1 MSEAAAAAESREHRE
16 SPTLKHFANA
26 GDAVL
31 KQWGSLIP
39 DAFWTHG
46 KVARKEF
53 LLGVTSLVD
62 EVIHV
67 IDPEGAYAP
76 AEEPDKPVRKRTT
89 RKVKVEVE

>member
-1 MSEAAAAAESREHRE
+1 MSEAAAAAESRETRE
-16 SPTLKHFANA
+16 NPALKHFANA

-53 LLGVTSLVD
+53 LLGVTTLVD
-62 EVIHV
+62 EAIRV
-67 IDPEGAYAP
+67 IDPPEILPGTKCYAQRQQEREC
-76 AEEPDKPVRKRTT
+76 AGVLTC
-89 RKVKVEVE
+89 